1 MSAVNESVVR
11 EYFEA
16 LGFLVSQPRKYGVPG
31 RSKNPEE
38 EIDLLVWNPHAGENI
53 IPDHMVWGTDELK
66 GISRAVV
73 GVRGWHTERFSVSTF
88 EQTPEILRFAEPDC
102 TRVAA
107 RWLGSESMAKILCLP
122 KLPASGELKKQTIL
136 VMKEKGIDGV
146 ISFHTMLLELVRRV
160 ETKRNYEK
168 SDLLQVIRLLKNYDL
183 LKDDQLELFVKKRKP
198 RSARKAEHKAVR
210 QPAAAAEMAGEI
222 PASESK

>member
-11 EYFEA
+11 EYFES

-38 EIDLLVWNPHAGENI
+38 ELDLIVWNPHAAENR
-53 IPDHMVWGTDELK
+53 IPDHMVWGTDDLK
-66 GISRAVV
+66 GISRAVI
-73 GVRGWHTERFSVSTF
+73 GVRGWHTERFSVSTV

-102 TRVAA
+102 TRIAA
-107 RWLGSESMAKILCLP
+107 RLLGSESVAKILCLP
-122 KLPASGELKKQTIL
+122 GLPASGELKKQTIS

-146 ISFHTMLLELVRRV
+146 ISFHTMLLELVRRA
-160 ETKRNYEK
+160 ETQRNYEK

-183 LKDDQLELFVKKRKP
+183 LKNDQLELFVKKRRP
-198 RSARKAEHKAVR
+198 RPPGRRAEHRMAR
-210 QPAAAAEMAGEI
+210 PAAESPPAEGTAH
-222 PASESK
+222 